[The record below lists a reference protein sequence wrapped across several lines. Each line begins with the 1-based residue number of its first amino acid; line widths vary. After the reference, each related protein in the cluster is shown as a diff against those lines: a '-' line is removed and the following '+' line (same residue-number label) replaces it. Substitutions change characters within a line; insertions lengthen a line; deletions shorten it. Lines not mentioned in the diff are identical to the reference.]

1 VRADVRRPW
10 SADEIA
16 RLARLSPSQT
26 RRLFRKH
33 LRESPRR
40 WLIRERLIAA
50 QSLMIRENAPMA
62 HVAEAC
68 GFCDVY
74 HFGREFKRVVGASP
88 AAWRRAEFGA
98 Q

>member
-1 VRADVRRPW
+1 
-10 SADEIA
+10 
-16 RLARLSPSQT
+16 LSPSQT
-26 RRLFRKH
+26 RRLFQKT

-50 QSLMIRENAPMA
+50 QSLMIRDNDPIASI
-62 HVAEAC
+62 AEAC

-88 AAWRRAEFGA
+88 AAWRRAELGA
-98 Q
+98 RETLKTPSRR